1 MKKFILAAATALFAI
16 VGCNKEQNKPA
27 LPEKEAITVTP
38 KSREV
43 AAEGGKVQ
51 VIVSSTGE
59 WTLTGKE
66 DYSSWVTPSAVKGKD
81 GDLVTFEVKANTEK
95 DARKAEFEFIC
106 GKAKDSFTLT
116 SNGTAPVT
124 PKTLKL
130 DMEEDVLLKYT
141 AGELRVKLKIT
152 GLDYRDL
159 KYKISD
165 EATSWLKYQ
174 ATLEVNGGAEMVF
187 AYDELTGLE
196 DRVAEISVSAADVTD
211 VKVNIVQ
218 DAKPVLT
225 VKQPYYTVPVAGGAL
240 SVPITSNVEYE
251 VEIEESAKSWITLG
265 EQTETSV
272 NFTVSALASGKRS
285 GKVTFKQ
292 TGAEGEPLTA
302 EITISQIDALIKWA
316 AKLNNNRLYPKWD
329 GTNKPGSLSNF
340 TMEALVKFYDFNKG
354 NGGIYSIMGIE
365 GKFLLRMGDVGNP
378 LKRLQIATE
387 SGNLNV
393 PFDFEANRWY
403 HIAVTYKLG
412 LITVYV
418 DGDMKGE
425 KTSWAN
431 SINLSPDWSYESGW
445 GSERAFW
452 VGYSYESTRDSHGE
466 ITEVRIWN
474 KALTKAQINEENH
487 FYKVEPTASGL
498 VSYWKFTEG
507 SGDTIADATAN
518 GNKLYGEKN
527 VRKQGSVHKGD
538 SGIEWVEVALP
549 EK

>member
-16 VGCNKEQNKPA
+16 VGCNKEQNKPT
-27 LPEKEAITVTP
+27 LPEKETITVTP

-81 GDLVTFEVKANTEK
+81 GDLVIFEVKANTEK

-141 AGELRVKLKIT
+141 AGELRVKLKVT
-152 GLDYRDL
+152 GLNYRDL

-174 ATLEVNGGAEMVF
+174 ATLEVDGGAEMVF

-196 DRVAEISVSAADVTD
+196 DRVAEISVSATDVTD

-218 DAKPVLT
+218 DAKQVLT
-225 VKQPYYTVPVAGGAL
+225 VKKPYYTVPIAGGSL
-240 SVPITSNVEYE
+240 SVPLTSNVEYE
-251 VEIEESAKSWITLG
+251 VEIEESAKSWITIG

-272 NFTVSALASGKRS
+272 NFIVSALASEKRS

-292 TGAEGEPLTA
+292 TDAEGEPLTA
-302 EITISQIDALIKWA
+302 EITISQVDAIIKWA
-316 AKLNNNRLYPKWD
+316 AKMKGNRLFPKWD
-329 GTNKPGSLSNF
+329 GSSKPGHLSKF
-340 TMEALVKFYDFNKG
+340 TLETLVKFDDFSKA

-365 GKFLLRMGDVGNP
+365 GQFLLRMGDVGNP
-378 LKRLQIATE
+378 LDHLQIATNA
-387 SGNLNV
+387 GNYNV
-393 PFDFEANRWY
+393 PFAFAANRWY
-403 HIAVTYKLG
+403 HIAVTFDSGKVN
-412 LITVYV
+412 VYV
-418 DGDMKGE
+418 DGENKGSN
-425 KTSWAN
+425 KFWN
-431 SINLSPDWSYESGW
+431 SSVHLSPYWDYEPYGD
-445 GSERAFW
+445 RCFW
-452 VGYSYESTRDSHGE
+452 VGYSYNSDRDTYGQM
-466 ITEVRIWN
+466 TEVRIWN
-474 KALTKAQINEENH
+474 KVLSEEEINAKDH
-487 FYKVEPTASGL
+487 FYTVAPNSNGL
-498 VSYWKFTEG
+498 FSYWKFTAG
-507 SGDTIADATAN
+507 SGDNIADAT
-518 GNKLYGEKN
+518 GRDNKLYGEKN
-527 VRKQGSVHKGD
+527 VRRQDSENKGD
-538 SGIEWVEVALP
+538 PGIEWVEVALP